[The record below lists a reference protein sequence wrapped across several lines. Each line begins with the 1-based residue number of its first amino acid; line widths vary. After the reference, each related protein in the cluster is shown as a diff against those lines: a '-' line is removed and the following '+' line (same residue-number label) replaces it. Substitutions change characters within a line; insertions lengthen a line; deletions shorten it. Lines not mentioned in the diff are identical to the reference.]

1 MSDSVSSRPPAS
13 FSVEVQIPFTYI
25 IVHGDDPSLRSPLQ
39 KAVTKSL
46 HLMGLTFETSRMEIG
61 PLHIS
66 FTTSKLG
73 RNLLEIM
80 LDLGTKFPAIEAI
93 GQVDWYEKRSGV
105 RGESFMVNV
114 SFIDLQADAVV
125 VLRQFLQTVRETGR

>member
-1 MSDSVSSRPPAS
+1 MSDSTSSRPHAS
-13 FSVEVQIPFTYI
+13 ISVEVRIPFTYVV
-25 IVHGDDPSLRSPLQ
+25 VHGDDPSLRSPLQ

-46 HLMGLTFETSRMEIG
+46 HLMGLAFETSKMEVG
-61 PLHIS
+61 PLHLS

-73 RNLLEIM
+73 RNLLEITM
-80 LDLGTKFPAIEAI
+80 DLGTRFPVIEAI

-125 VLRQFLQTVRETGR
+125 VLRQYLQTVRETGR